1 MGELGNEAL
10 KWVRFFLFLRVPRV
24 NKQYS
29 SFNVAIP
36 LTEQWA
42 VKLFRGIPQYTV
54 TPQLLRYKGAFESV
68 C

>member
-10 KWVRFFLFLRVPRV
+10 KWVRFFLFSRVPRV

-42 VKLFRGIPQYTV
+42 VKLFRGIPQYN
-54 TPQLLRYKGAFESV
+54 PLNA
-68 C
+68 